1 MTLTKEEIK
10 FDPGFIYH
18 LQAFIPTIEDIY
30 SKFSSF
36 KNFSQKRNM
45 FKIYYPKIK
54 KLLDSY
60 IGFYLG
66 CIIWAII
73 IKQEKGQA
81 IIGNLCYGGTYD
93 DDTLYEV
100 NFITNFATQLEKDA
114 KYYLNETYKVKDF
127 ELDILNKYKE
137 FLILNEGFVKCN
149 KTDDI
154 KLPENVKMLSAK
166 DSEIAEKTVKSV
178 VENGNFTEFYKIKD
192 MIL

>member
-127 ELDILNKYKE
+127 ELNILEKYKE
-137 FLILNEGFVKCN
+137 FLTLNEGFIN
-149 KTDDI
+149 SQKTDDI
-154 KLPENVKMLSAK
+154 KLPDNLKTPSKKDLETLTEKVKQ
-166 DSEIAEKTVKSV
+166 I
-178 VENGNFTEFYKIKD
+178 VESGNFTDFYEDKD
-192 MIL
+192 LIL